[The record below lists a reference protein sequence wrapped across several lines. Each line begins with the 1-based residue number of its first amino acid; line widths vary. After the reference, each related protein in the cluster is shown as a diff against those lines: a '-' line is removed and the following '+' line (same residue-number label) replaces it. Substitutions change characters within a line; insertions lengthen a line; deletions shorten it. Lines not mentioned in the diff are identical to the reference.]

1 MSPREIGRF
10 LLVSWWLHLKFV
22 ATARLFLFAAL
33 VIPPIFATLGFYIAG
48 ESPDQPRL
56 LVSIGTGLMGMWS
69 STLLSAGAIV
79 DQQRRHGTLEPLI
92 ASPMALPLTV
102 VPAIVAS
109 ATSGLYSLAAT
120 LGWGVLL
127 FKVDV
132 TVSQP
137 VLLAGSV
144 VVMVL
149 SVGGLGMLLAAVLV
163 RYPAAAGF
171 SNLLEYPVWILSGM
185 LVPIAFLPAFA
196 QWLSVLV
203 PPAWAVRAVYASVT
217 GADPAGPLSVCV
229 VATAAEFLVAAI
241 MLGMT
246 ERAARSSA
254 TAYTS

>member
-1 MSPREIGRF
+1 MSPRQIGRF

-22 ATARLFLFAAL
+22 ATARLFLFTAL
-33 VIPPIFATLGFYIAG
+33 IIPPIFATLGFHVAG
-48 ESPDQPRL
+48 ASTQRPAL
-56 LVSIGTGLMGMWS
+56 LVSIGAGLMGMWS

-109 ATSGLYSLAAT
+109 ATSGMYSLAAT

-127 FKVDV
+127 FDVSV

-137 VLLAGSV
+137 FLLVGCIVA
-144 VVMVL
+144 MVL
-149 SVGGLGMLLAAVLV
+149 SVGGLGMLLAAALV

-185 LVPIAFLPAFA
+185 LVPIALLPGFA
-196 QWLSVLV
+196 QWLSAVV

-217 GADPAGPLSVCV
+217 GGNAAGPLLVCV
-229 VATAAEFLVAAI
+229 AATAAEFLVAGVL
-241 MLGMT
+241 LGMT